1 MLIKM
6 KLSEKIDIQIKE
18 AMKIKDS
25 LALESLRAIKSS
37 ILLFNTQAG
46 NKSEISEE
54 DEVKILS
61 KLVKQRKESA
71 DIYIS
76 QNRLDLAKTET
87 DQAEII
93 KKFLPKQ
100 LNEEEIESF
109 VIEIIKKTNSSG
121 MQDMGK
127 VMGIVTKELSGKA
140 DGKIISQIVRKN
152 LI

>member
-1 MLIKM
+1 MIMLIKM

-18 AMKIKDS
+18 AMKNKDS
-25 LALESLRAIKSS
+25 IALESLRAIKSS
-37 ILLFNTQAG
+37 ILLFNTQKG
-46 NKSEISEE
+46 NTSEISEA
-54 DEVKILS
+54 DEIKILS

-76 QNRLDLAKTET
+76 QNRSDLAKTET

-100 LNEEEIESF
+100 LNEEEIESV

-127 VMGIVTKELSGKA
+127 VMGMYWDLFTLFFAVQYRAL
-140 DGKIISQIVRKN
+140 
-152 LI
+152 